1 MRDLLLGLRR
11 ALDDLRAS
19 IGTPA
24 PAGRIKHA
32 GGRPRGSVGKRWRN
46 CLRAVCGA
54 DGATTFGISDL
65 SRTYGKPIAQTT
77 IQHELGTLIRAGHIT
92 PRAGSSF
99 QVTEQGLAMLE
110 ETRWA
115 DRSRS
120 P

>member
-11 ALDDLRAS
+11 ALDALAS

-24 PAGRIKHA
+24 AAHTIKHA
-32 GGRPRGSVGKRWRN
+32 GGRPPGSVGKRWRN
-46 CLRAVCGA
+46 CLRAVSGA
-54 DGATTFGISDL
+54 DGANTFGISDV
-65 SRTYGKPIAQTT
+65 SRTYGKPISQST
-77 IQHELGTLIRAGHIT
+77 IQRELETLIRAGHIT

-99 QVTEQGLAMLE
+99 QITEQGLAMLE

-120 P
+120 T